1 MWAVVTQP
9 GLFCHTLMADSHSRV
24 SPFASR
30 NRFIDFALGCP
41 ATVGVGVARAGFISF
56 IHSFI
61 HSLFGCPSSLSFQ
74 AEETLVLGTTTL
86 SRTEV
91 AKLLESMVDEFLD
104 MSTGPFL
111 LCSKVCVEKDGE
123 AE

>member
-1 MWAVVTQP
+1 MRE
-9 GLFCHTLMADSHSRV
+9 LDSFH
-24 SPFASR
+24 
-30 NRFIDFALGCP
+30 
-41 ATVGVGVARAGFISF
+41 SF